1 MKGNKFSK
9 ILNILI
15 ALIAIVGT
23 ILFIRIFMAD
33 GEVLQDDA
41 ELQNSLI
48 SPIIYFS
55 TTLFFAAVGIAVL
68 LSLWSLIRNPE
79 NLKKT
84 LLSLAVLGVFLIIA
98 YSIADTS
105 VVLDSNGMVL
115 VGGEEG
121 STTNKWVGT
130 GILYSIILGT
140 IAGLGFVVDLVR
152 GLIK

>member
-84 LLSLAVLGVFLIIA
+84 LLM
-98 YSIADTS
+98 T
-105 VVLDSNGMVL
+105 M
-115 VGGEEG
+115 
-121 STTNKWVGT
+121 
-130 GILYSIILGT
+130 
-140 IAGLGFVVDLVR
+140 DLS
-152 GLIK
+152 

>member
-1 MKGNKFSK
+1 MKGNNFSK

-15 ALIAIVGT
+15 ALIAIVGS

-33 GEVLQDDA
+33 GDALKDDV

-55 TTLFFAAVGIAVL
+55 TILFFVAVGIAIL
-68 LSLWSLIRNPE
+68 LSLWTLIRNTE

-84 LLSLAVLGVFLIIA
+84 LISLAVLGVILIIA
-98 YSIADTS
+98 YSIADS
-105 VVLDSNGMVL
+105 SAILDNNGAIL
-115 VGGEEG
+115 AGGEEG
-121 STTNKWVGT
+121 SSTNKWVGT
-130 GILYSIILGT
+130 GILYSIILGG
-140 IAGLGFVVDLVR
+140 IAGFGFVVDLVR